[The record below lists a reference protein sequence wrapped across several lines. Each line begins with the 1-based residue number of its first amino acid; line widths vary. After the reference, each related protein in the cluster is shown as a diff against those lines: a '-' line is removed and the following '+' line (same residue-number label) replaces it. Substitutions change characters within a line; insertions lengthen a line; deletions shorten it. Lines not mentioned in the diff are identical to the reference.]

1 MQSMDSTSQWVVLA
15 RILRPQGR
23 KGEVLADLY
32 TDFPDRFAE
41 HPSVWLATPG
51 FAGSA
56 TALPPPAAGLPQ
68 AVEVA
73 AHWLPLGKNA
83 GRIVLHFAGIDTIE
97 QAEKL
102 SGKEVVVPRT
112 ERLPLDPGAA
122 YISDLVGCTVY
133 DRDHALGIVD
143 DVQFPTTPDGVRRLE
158 DAAPLLSILSP
169 EGDELL
175 VPFASAYLLE
185 LNVAAQSI
193 RMELPEGLADINRR
207 AEPQPVKD

>member
-1 MQSMDSTSQWVVLA
+1 MQSMDSTSQWIVLA
-15 RILRPQGR
+15 HILRPQGR
-23 KGEVLADLY
+23 KGEVLAELY
-32 TDFPDRFAE
+32 TDFPDRFVQ

-51 FAGSA
+51 FDGSA
-56 TALPPPAAGLPQ
+56 ALPLPAAGQPQ

-83 GRIVLHFAGIDTIE
+83 GRIVLHFAGVHTIE

-133 DRDHALGIVD
+133 DGDRPLGIVD

-207 AEPQPVKD
+207 VEPPPVKD